1 MNDNA
6 RVNDIAA
13 AVVAL
18 APALHRALERR
29 ADAEFEHPRPPEMQL
44 SALRLVRR
52 RPGTTV
58 RELAGELQLKPNNA
72 SALVTAMVAG
82 GLLLKEHDQADRRV
96 VRLRLTD
103 QARERHDAVQA
114 LFTGYVEAALT
125 TLTDRERR
133 DVAAALPVL
142 SRLAEQIKQGE

>member
-1 MNDNA
+1 MNE
-6 RVNDIAA
+6 IAA
-13 AVVAL
+13 EVVEL

-29 ADAEFEHPRPPEMQL
+29 ADTEIDFPRPPDLQL

-52 RPGTTV
+52 HPGTTV

-72 SALVTAMVAG
+72 SALVTAMVTG
-82 GLLLKEHDQADRRV
+82 GLLVKENDPDDRRV

-103 QARERHDAVQA
+103 QARQRHDAVRD

-125 TLTDRERR
+125 TLTDSERR

-142 SRLAEQIKQGE
+142 HRIVEQIKQESK